1 VTLRILTLNVWGLP
15 WPVGTHV
22 PARIAAIGDALPSL
36 APDVAAFQEA
46 WTADTRIAL
55 AQAGRRAGLAHAF
68 PDPSG
73 PRQGGLLVLSRDPL
87 RDARFVP
94 YTLNGFPER
103 IDHADYW
110 GGKGYISA
118 EIGSAEDSYAFVAT
132 HMHARYAARGQ
143 DPYVGHR
150 MAQVVELSAALR
162 ALPGPLV
169 AVGDFNFEEGFEEHA
184 VLTGL
189 TGLEDVAR
197 ALDRREDTV
206 RWAGSVVRP
215 LGRGGARVDYAFIR
229 SGRGASLRPLAIE
242 RVLDRTAG
250 IAGRTT
256 NYSDHAGLL
265 VELALAP
272 GASAS
277 PALDPEAP
285 ALARRVLLEG
295 RSAAATRRSA
305 LRWTGAGGLAVAAV
319 ALRPALRT
327 RLTRRQLLGGSIVT
341 LAALAGGGC
350 LLLSEEVRPAELDAF
365 DAVLR
370 RLDALGVVGTP
381 DRRDDRSGE
390 SELGARPA
398 TASQ

>member
-1 VTLRILTLNVWGLP
+1 VKLRILTLNVWGLP
-15 WPVGTHV
+15 WPVGTDV
-22 PARIAAIGDALPSL
+22 AARVAAIGDALPSL

-73 PRQGGLLVLSRDPL
+73 PRRGGLLLLSRHPL

-110 GGKGYISA
+110 GGKGYIAAEVASA
-118 EIGSAEDSYAFVAT
+118 SQAFSLVAT
-132 HMHARYAARGQ
+132 HMHARYTAREQ

-189 TGLEDVAR
+189 TGLEDIAG

-215 LGRGGARVDYAFIR
+215 IGRGGARVDYVFCR

-242 RVLDRTAG
+242 RVFDRILG
-250 IAGRTT
+250 IEGRTT

-265 VELALAP
+265 VDLDLERGSSLA
-272 GASAS
+272 

-285 ALARRVLLEG
+285 ALARRLLLEG

-305 LRWTGAGGLAVAAV
+305 LRWTGAGGLAVAAL
-319 ALRPALRT
+319 ALRPALPA
-327 RLTRRQLLGGSIVT
+327 RLSRRQLLGGGIAA
-341 LAALAGGGC
+341 LAAVAGGGC
-350 LLLSEEVRPAELDAF
+350 LLLSEEVRPVELDAF

-370 RLDALGVVGTP
+370 RLGEVTGPSLFP
-381 DRRDDRSGE
+381 DVPSAGSRG
-390 SELGARPA
+390 
-398 TASQ
+398 

>member
-1 VTLRILTLNVWGLP
+1 VKLRFLTLNVWGLP
-15 WPVGTHV
+15 WPVGTDV
-22 PARIAAIGDALPSL
+22 PQRIAAIGDALPGL

-46 WTADTRIAL
+46 WTADTRVAL
-55 AQAGRRAGLAHAF
+55 ARAGSSAGLVHAF
-68 PDPSG
+68 PDPEG
-73 PRQGGLLVLSRDPL
+73 PGQGGLLLLSRHPL

-110 GGKGYISA
+110 GGKGYVA
-118 EIGSAEDSYAFVAT
+118 VEVGSADDAFAFVAT
-132 HMHARYAARGQ
+132 HMHARYAERAL

-150 MAQVVELSAALR
+150 MAQVVELAAALR

-169 AVGDFNFEEGFEEHA
+169 AVGDFNFEERYEEHT

-189 TGLEDVAR
+189 TGLADVAR

-206 RWAGSVVRP
+206 RWEGSVVRP
-215 LGRGGARVDYAFIR
+215 LGRGGARVDYAFCR
-229 SGRGASLRPLAIE
+229 NGRGASLRPLSIE
-242 RVLDRTAG
+242 RVLDRTVG

-265 VELALAP
+265 LELELAR

-277 PALDPEAP
+277 PALDPDAP

-295 RSAAATRRSA
+295 RRAAAGRRSA

-319 ALRPALRT
+319 ALPRALRS
-327 RLTRRQLLGGSIVT
+327 RLSRRQLLGGGIAT

-350 LLLSEEVRPAELDAF
+350 LVLSEEVGPTELDAF
-365 DAVLR
+365 DATLEG
-370 RLDALGVVGTP
+370 LDALAV
-381 DRRDDRSGE
+381 
-390 SELGARPA
+390 ARAIDP
-398 TASQ
+398 